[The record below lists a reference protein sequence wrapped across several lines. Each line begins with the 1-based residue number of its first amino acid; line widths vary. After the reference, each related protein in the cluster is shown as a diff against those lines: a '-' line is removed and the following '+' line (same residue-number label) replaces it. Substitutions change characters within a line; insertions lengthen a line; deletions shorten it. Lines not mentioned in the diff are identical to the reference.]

1 MLLLFIKK
9 IKQIKIKI
17 RRIKLIRKPK
27 WTKGKGSL
35 WLFWRKMLIKGR
47 FSLCFLL
54 LPRAMTVSGRQRKL
68 TLMIAKARRV
78 NLVNPVKKARKW
90 MNLYHK

>member
-1 MLLLFIKK
+1 MLLHFIKE
-9 IKQIKIKI
+9 IKEIKIKI
-17 RRIKLIRKPK
+17 RRIRRIRKPK
-27 WTKGKGSL
+27 WIKGKESL

-54 LPRAMTVSGRQRKL
+54 LPPAMSVSGRQRRL
-68 TLMIAKARRV
+68 MLMIAKARRV

-90 MNLYHK
+90 MSLYHK